1 MYGCQCLLD
10 ACSNLVE
17 FAAKSLHVKDL
28 HRQNPSVRLSKF
40 RIKGKVR
47 VAVMLRNIPKSAAA
61 LLVLGLLPGLN
72 GCAVIAIADAA
83 VVVATTAVKATADVA
98 GAAVHATAA
107 GVKAMTKDD
116 EAKKEV
122 SK

>member
-1 MYGCQCLLD
+1 
-10 ACSNLVE
+10 
-17 FAAKSLHVKDL
+17 
-28 HRQNPSVRLSKF
+28 
-40 RIKGKVR
+40 
-47 VAVMLRNIPKSAAA
+47 MLRNFRKIVVAPAALAAA
-61 LLVLGLLPGLN
+61 LVTTFGLN

-83 VVVATTAVKATADVA
+83 VVVASTAVKATADVA